1 MAELPDKWTH
11 TKKLAVTTKQL
22 VAPLQAN
29 QVNLL
34 RKRIT
39 LYDIR
44 QSLYKESFKKLP
56 LFKFE
61 CEDVYTLLD
70 KTNLEIKLY
79 EKEMKK
85 LEESAGL
92 FEVNL
97 PEFKGIKQCRKEVRQ
112 LKVCF
117 KQISTN
123 TYKCIYNN
131 FC

>member
-1 MAELPDKWTH
+1 MPDKWTH

-39 LYDIR
+39 LFEIR
-44 QSLYKESFKKLP
+44 QNQYKEAFKKLP
-56 LFKFE
+56 LFKFH
-61 CEDVYTLLD
+61 CEDAYTLLD
-70 KTNLEIKLY
+70 KTNLEIMEY
-79 EKEMKK
+79 EKYMTK

-97 PEFKGIKQCRKEVRQ
+97 PEFKSIKQCRKEIR
-112 LKVCF
+112 LIKVNILCL
-117 KQISTN
+117 
-123 TYKCIYNN
+123 
-131 FC
+131 